1 MYTTV
6 RKRNYG
12 PWSSV
17 IGFCA
22 QSIRAV
28 RHAILDHVTPQAI
41 LQELWNAE
49 ERSAHSFHRSDR
61 ASGATY
67 SYEELADIGQ
77 EPQGY
82 SASPE
87 DILLSAEETRE
98 KANCLQTIFREVE
111 KLPAGQRNIVKGVFV
126 KGASQSDMARELG
139 VSRAAVSKQ
148 LSTAVRKIRVVI
160 RGESEVVK
168 NMTTSAVG
176 EGKDW

>member
-1 MYTTV
+1 MVERDRVLRAIHTGCSPCDIGS
-6 RKRNYG
+6 RN
-12 PWSSV
+12 
-17 IGFCA
+17 
-22 QSIRAV
+22 
-28 RHAILDHVTPQAI
+28 PQAI

-98 KANCLQTIFREVE
+98 KSQLFANHL
-111 KLPAGQRNIVKGVFV
+111 
-126 KGASQSDMARELG
+126 
-139 VSRAAVSKQ
+139 
-148 LSTAVRKIRVVI
+148 
-160 RGESEVVK
+160 
-168 NMTTSAVG
+168 
-176 EGKDW
+176 